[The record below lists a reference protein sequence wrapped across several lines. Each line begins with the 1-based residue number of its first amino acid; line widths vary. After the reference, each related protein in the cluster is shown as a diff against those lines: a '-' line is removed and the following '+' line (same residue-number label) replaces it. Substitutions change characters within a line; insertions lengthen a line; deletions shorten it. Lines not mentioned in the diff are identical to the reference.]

1 MLRHYLRL
9 VVFTVGLLLGVQA
22 PGFVDQYAKRVSA
35 HYIEVKHNFAGFQ
48 QAADQYFNGN
58 VEALVAHH
66 LASPDPV
73 FRGEAKTIGALFA
86 RIKTLAAELDAM
98 SGSSI
103 SRLIHVAVHPNRDIL
118 KETSDAYSYTVP
130 LSPDAILYGVSVGLV
145 IALALELV
153 LVGLLSLIWR
163 QRWRAP
169 STRKLSAVRDTRR
182 EPVISA
188 EGHRDRH
195 S

>member
-195 S
+195 R

>member
-73 FRGEAKTIGALFA
+73 FKGEAKTIGALFA
-86 RIKTLAAELDAM
+86 RIKLLAAELDAM

-103 SRLIHVAVHPNRDIL
+103 SRLIHVAVHPNREIL

-130 LSPDAILYGVSVGLV
+130 LSPDAIFYGVSVGLV
-145 IALALELV
+145 IALALELL

-163 QRWRAP
+163 QRWTGP

-195 S
+195 R

>member
-9 VVFTVGLLLGVQA
+9 VIFTVGLLVGVQA

-35 HYIEVKHNFAGFQ
+35 HYLEVKHNFAGFQ
-48 QAADQYFNGN
+48 QAADQYFNGD
-58 VEALVAHH
+58 VAALVAHH

-73 FRGEAKTIGALFA
+73 FKGEAKTIGELFA

-103 SRLIHVAVHPNRDIL
+103 SRLIHVAVNPNRDIF
-118 KETSDAYSYTVP
+118 KETSAAYSYTVP

-145 IALALELV
+145 VALAIELA
-153 LVGLLSLIWR
+153 LAGLLSLLWR
-163 QRWRAP
+163 RSWRANP
-169 STRKLSAVRDTRR
+169 TRKLAAVRDTRR

-188 EGHRDRH
+188 ESDRH
-195 S
+195 RRT

>member
-9 VVFTVGLLLGVQA
+9 VIFTVGLLLGVQA

-35 HYIEVKHNFAGFQ
+35 HYLEVKHNFAGFQ
-48 QAADQYFNGN
+48 QAADQYFNGD
-58 VEALVAHH
+58 VQALVAHH

-73 FRGEAKTIGALFA
+73 FKGEAKTIGALFA
-86 RIKTLAAELDAM
+86 RIKMLAAELDAM

-103 SRLIHVAVHPNRDIL
+103 SRLIHVIVNPNREIL

-130 LSPDAILYGVSVGLV
+130 LSPDAIAYGITVGLV
-145 IALALELV
+145 VALAIELA
-153 LVGLLSLIWR
+153 LAGPLSLIWR
-163 QRWRAP
+163 RSWRALKV
-169 STRKLSAVRDTRR
+169 RKPPAPRAPRR

-188 EGHRDRH
+188 ESHRDRH
-195 S
+195 G